1 MPVIFRSGLHWV
13 CQSIDH
19 RGLITGIGW
28 TEAEARANWAELV
41 KRYEKR
47 G

>member
-1 MPVIFRSGLHWV
+1 MPRAFQSGLCWV
-13 CQSIDH
+13 CQSNDL

-41 KRYEKR
+41 KRLKH
-47 G
+47 